1 MFRTYDQNQPFL
13 LPPSLHDFVDE
24 SHPAHL
30 VNDLVEQ
37 LDLTAVEVYYGNLG
51 QPAYHPRLM
60 LKVILYGFSVGIFS
74 ARKLQRACQ
83 ENLAFKYLAGMETPA
98 FRTFIEFRQRH
109 RQDMKAVFV
118 QTVQLARALGLARLG
133 TVALDGSKVEA
144 NTSKHKAMSYG
155 HMLKEEKRLKAEIDK
170 LLQTAEVTDEH
181 EDQAYGPHADGY
193 HVGEELSRR
202 QQRLKKLGEAKAA
215 LEAREKREHPGEP
228 IDPKKQI
235 SFADHDARCFAKPG
249 DGTRYVHNAQ
259 AAVDMDSQIIVANHI
274 EDSVSDA
281 HAAEPVLENMEQEL
295 GQVPRAL
302 VTDAGYGNHNTLN
315 SCRKRGV
322 TPVCATAREGKDG
335 QETGKLDRFSYDR
348 DQDRFVCPHG
358 HAFVFTHQHPPSG
371 IRTYKTAEPVPCTCG
386 HRETADGREAIS
398 VGQGHLAKRA
408 LQRILDEP
416 GHRELYRRRKCTAEP
431 PFGQIKA
438 AMGFRRFLYRGRQNV
453 GSEWNLVCAAFNL
466 KKIAALRPTR
476 RHPANSEQAAGDEGA
491 NRSTSKLRP
500 RAQGLRPPIFLFF
513 SGLVARFTRSIRPR
527 TSARSHYW
535 PTLLKAP
542 MTGITNCSVS

>member
-1 MFRTYDQNQPFL
+1 MFRTYDQSQPFL
-13 LPPSLHDFVDE
+13 LPPSLRDFVDE
-24 SHPAHL
+24 GHPAHL

-37 LDLTAVEVYYGNLG
+37 LDLRALEGYYGNLG

-109 RQDMKAVFV
+109 RADMKAVFV
-118 QTVQLARALGLARLG
+118 QTVQLARALGLAQLG

-155 HMLKEEKRLKAEIDK
+155 QMGKEEKRLKAEIEK

-181 EDQAYGPHADGY
+181 ENQAYGPQADGY
-193 HVGEELSRR
+193 HIGEELSRR
-202 QQRLKKLGEAKAA
+202 QQRLQKIEQAKAA

-235 SFADHDARCFAKPG
+235 SFADHDARCFTKPG

-281 HAAEPVLENMEQEL
+281 HAAEPVLKNIEQEL
-295 GQVPRAL
+295 DQVPRAL
-302 VTDAGYGNHNTLN
+302 VTDAGYGNQDTLN

-322 TPVCATAREGKDG
+322 TPVCATGREGKDD

-348 DQDRFVCPHG
+348 DQDRFACPHG
-358 HAFVFTHQHPPSG
+358 HAFVFTHEHPPSG
-371 IRTYKTAEPVPCTCG
+371 TRTYKTPEPVPCTCG
-386 HRETADGREAIS
+386 HRETADGCEVII
-398 VGQGHLAKRA
+398 VGQGHLAKRE
-408 LQRILDEP
+408 LRRIMDEP
-416 GHRELYRRRKCTAEP
+416 GHSELYRRRKCTVEP
-431 PFGQIKA
+431 AFGQIKA
-438 AMGFRRFLYRGRQNV
+438 GMGFRRFYYRGQQNV
-453 GSEWNLVCAAFNL
+453 RSEWNLVCAAFNL
-466 KKIAALRPTR
+466 RKMAVLLRILPREDGAATVEPTTTKNGT
-476 RHPANSEQAAGDEGA
+476 NSLPP
-491 NRSTSKLRP
+491 KP
-500 RAQGLRPPIFLFF
+500 RASRFRFLTSGWMPLFRP
-513 SGLVARFTRSIRPR
+513 LVRPVR
-527 TSARSHYW
+527 
-535 PTLLKAP
+535 LKATP
-542 MTGITNCSVS
+542 SVSFV